1 MDKKIFS
8 WCLFDFANSSYSAV
22 IAATIFPVYYA
33 NFIVG
38 NESGAGDVW
47 WGRAIA
53 VSMAVV
59 AVSSPFLGGIA
70 DYAKTRK
77 RMLFFFT
84 LLCVAAVSSFSFLQK
99 GMVIEGFALIVL
111 ANIGMESG
119 IIFYNSFLPVISEP
133 THQGRVS
140 AWGFGI
146 GYAGSICSLIFAL
159 ILVNQG
165 MLNATWLMV
174 ALFFVIFS
182 VPAFLFL
189 PRDRNMKSPQR
200 SPFKTGRRGVLSLRA
215 TPWERGNHRLR
226 FPRFARN
233 DTGLVLQRSRY
244 MFYAAVQGFKN
255 TVQHLKEM
263 WSQKDQRR
271 FLLAYLIYEDGV
283 NTVIVFSSIFAA
295 TTLGFKAEELIYMY
309 LIVQVTALIGV
320 FGMARS
326 IDYWGPKKVV
336 SLSLALWIAITIA
349 TYFVNGKIQF
359 MVIASVAG
367 LGLGT
372 IQAATRAFYT
382 QFIPPGKESEY
393 FGVYNLVGKSSAIM
407 GPILFGTLSTTFGS
421 QRPAVLSVSLFF
433 IIGYLILRNVQGGKP
448 NVT

>member
-1 MDKKIFS
+1 MNKKIFS

-22 IAATIFPVYYA
+22 IAAAIFPVYYA

-53 VSMAVV
+53 TSMAIV
-59 AVSSPFLGGIA
+59 AFTSPFLGGIA
-70 DYAKTRK
+70 DYAKARK
-77 RMLFFFT
+77 KMLLFFT

-140 AWGFGI
+140 AWGFGV
-146 GYAGSICSLIFAL
+146 GYAGSIFSLIFAL
-159 ILVNQG
+159 ILIKQG
-165 MLNATWLMV
+165 MINTTWLMV
-174 ALFFVIFS
+174 ALFFAIFS

-189 PRDRNMKSPQR
+189 PGDRNMKFPHP
-200 SPFKTGRRGVLSLRA
+200 PFATGVWRMSGFIYSA
-215 TPWERGNHRLR
+215 I
-226 FPRFARN
+226 
-233 DTGLVLQRSRY
+233 
-244 MFYAAVQGFKN
+244 QGFRE
-255 TVQHLKEM
+255 TLQHLKKM

-309 LIVQVTALIGV
+309 LIVQITALIGV

-326 IDYWGPKKVV
+326 IDYRGPKRVV
-336 SLSLALWIAITIA
+336 SFSLALWIAITVA
-349 TYFVNGKIQF
+349 TYFVKGKIPF
-359 MVIASVAG
+359 MIVASVAG

-407 GPILFGTLSTTFGS
+407 GPILFGTLSSTFGS
-421 QRPAVLSVSLFF
+421 QRPAVLSIALFF
-433 IIGYLILRNVQGGKP
+433 IVGYVILRTVRGGKP

>member
-1 MDKKIFS
+1 MNKQIFS

-53 VSMAVV
+53 ASMAVV
-59 AVSSPFLGGIA
+59 AISSPFLGGIA
-70 DYAKTRK
+70 DYSKTRK
-77 RMLFFFT
+77 RMLLFFT
-84 LLCVAAVSSFSFLQK
+84 LLCVAAVASFSFLQK
-99 GMVIEGFALIVL
+99 GMVIGGFALIVL

-189 PRDRNMKSPQR
+189 PGDHDMESPHQ
-200 SPFKTGRRGVLSLRA
+200 
-215 TPWERGNHRLR
+215 H
-226 FPRFARN
+226 
-233 DTGLVLQRSRY
+233 SRVV
-244 MFYAAVQGFKN
+244 YAAVQGFKN
-255 TVQHLKEM
+255 TVRHLKEM
-263 WSQKDQRR
+263 WSQKEQRR
-271 FLLAYLIYEDGV
+271 FMLAYLIYEDGV

-309 LIVQVTALIGV
+309 IIVQITALIGV

-326 IDYWGPKKVV
+326 IDYRGPKKVV
-336 SLSLALWIAITIA
+336 SLSLVLWIAITVA

-407 GPILFGTLSTTFGS
+407 GPILFGTLSTAFGS

-433 IIGYLILRNVQGGKP
+433 IIGYLILRGVQGGKP

>member
-1 MDKKIFS
+1 MNKKIFS

-53 VSMAVV
+53 LSMVFV
-59 AVSSPFLGGIA
+59 AFASPFLGGIA
-70 DYAKTRK
+70 DYSKTRK
-77 RMLFFFT
+77 KMLLFFT

-99 GMVIEGFALIVL
+99 GMAIEGFALIVL

-119 IIFYNSFLPVISEP
+119 IIFYNSFLPVLSEP

-146 GYAGSICSLIFAL
+146 GYAGSILSLIFAL
-159 ILVNQG
+159 ILIKQG
-165 MLNATWLMV
+165 MINNTWLMI
-174 ALFFVIFS
+174 ALFFAVFS

-189 PRDRNMKSPQR
+189 PGDHKSKSPHHTLGPILAKRWKIEQWIVGGFI
-200 SPFKTGRRGVLSLRA
+200 SSA
-215 TPWERGNHRLR
+215 I
-226 FPRFARN
+226 
-233 DTGLVLQRSRY
+233 
-244 MFYAAVQGFKN
+244 QGFKE
-255 TVQHLKEM
+255 TLQHLRKM
-263 WSQKDQRR
+263 WSKKDQRR

-283 NTVIVFSSIFAA
+283 NTVIVFSGIFAA
-295 TTLGFKAEELIYMY
+295 TTLGFKPEELIYMY
-309 LIVQVTALIGV
+309 LIVQITALIGV

-326 IDYWGPKKVV
+326 IDYRGPKRVV
-336 SLSLALWIAITIA
+336 SLSLALWIAITVA
-349 TYFVNGKIQF
+349 TYFIKGKIPF
-359 MVIASVAG
+359 MIVASVAG

-382 QFIPPGKESEY
+382 QFIPEGKESEY

-407 GPILFGTLSTTFGS
+407 GPILFGTLSSTFGS
-421 QRPAVLSVSLFF
+421 QRPAVLSIALFF
-433 IIGYLILRNVQGGKP
+433 IVGYVILSTVQGGKP

>member
-1 MDKKIFS
+1 MNKKIFS

-53 VSMAVV
+53 TSMAIV
-59 AVSSPFLGGIA
+59 AISSPFLGGIA
-70 DYAKTRK
+70 DYAKARK
-77 RMLFFFT
+77 KMLLFFT

-99 GMVIEGFALIVL
+99 GMVMEGFALIVL

-133 THQGRVS
+133 THHGRVS

-159 ILVNQG
+159 LLIKAG
-165 MLNATWLMV
+165 MIGAAWLMV
-174 ALFFVIFS
+174 AIFFVIFS

-189 PRDRNMKSPQR
+189 PRDRNMKSPHP
-200 SPFKTGRRGVLSLRA
+200 PFAPVLAKRGRGGMRMSGFMSSA
-215 TPWERGNHRLR
+215 I
-226 FPRFARN
+226 
-233 DTGLVLQRSRY
+233 
-244 MFYAAVQGFKN
+244 QGFRE
-255 TVQHLKEM
+255 TVQHIKKM

-283 NTVIVFSSIFAA
+283 NTVIIFSSIFAA
-295 TTLGFKAEELIYMY
+295 TTLGFKPEELIYMY
-309 LIVQVTALIGV
+309 LIVQITALIGV

-326 IDYWGPKKVV
+326 IDYRGPKRVV
-336 SLSLALWIAITIA
+336 SLSLALWIVITVA
-349 TYFVNGKIQF
+349 TYFINGKIQF
-359 MVIASVAG
+359 MIIASVAG

-407 GPILFGTLSTTFGS
+407 GPILFGTLSSTFGS

>member
-1 MDKKIFS
+1 MNKKIFS

-38 NESGAGDVW
+38 NESSAGDVW

-53 VSMAVV
+53 ASMAIV
-59 AVSSPFLGGIA
+59 AISSPFLGGIA
-70 DYAKTRK
+70 DYSKTRK
-77 RMLFFFT
+77 KMLLFFT
-84 LLCVAAVSSFSFLQK
+84 LLCVAAVASFSFLRK
-99 GMVIEGFALIVL
+99 GMVMEGFALIVL

-146 GYAGSICSLIFAL
+146 GYAGSILSLAFAL
-159 ILVNQG
+159 ILIKQG
-165 MLNATWLMV
+165 AINATWLMV
-174 ALFFVIFS
+174 ALFFIIFS

-189 PRDRNMKSPQR
+189 PGDNNMKSPHP
-200 SPFKTGRRGVLSLRA
+200 PFVKGGRGGIASFLATGRMSGFISLA
-215 TPWERGNHRLR
+215 I
-226 FPRFARN
+226 
-233 DTGLVLQRSRY
+233 
-244 MFYAAVQGFKN
+244 QGFRE
-255 TVQHLKEM
+255 TVRHLKKM
-263 WSQKDQRR
+263 WHNKDQRQ

-295 TTLGFKAEELIYMY
+295 TTLGFKSEELIYMY
-309 LIVQVTALIGV
+309 LIVQITALIGV
-320 FGMARS
+320 FGMARL
-326 IDYWGPKKVV
+326 IDYQGPKKVV

-349 TYFVNGKIQF
+349 TYFIKGKIPF
-359 MVIASVAG
+359 MIIASVAG

-382 QFIPPGKESEY
+382 QFIPTGKESEY

-407 GPILFGTLSTTFGS
+407 GPILFGILSSTFGS
-421 QRPAVLSVSLFF
+421 QRPAILSIALFF
-433 IIGYLILRNVQGGKP
+433 VIGFIILRTVQGGKP

>member
-1 MDKKIFS
+1 MNKKIIS

-59 AVSSPFLGGIA
+59 AVCSPFLGGIA
-70 DYAKTRK
+70 DYSKTRK

-84 LLCVAAVSSFSFLQK
+84 LLCVAAVASFSFLQK
-99 GMVIEGFALIVL
+99 GMVIEGFVLMVL

-133 THQGRVS
+133 TRHGRVS

-146 GYAGSICSLIFAL
+146 GYAGSIFSLILAL
-159 ILVNQG
+159 ILVKQG
-165 MLNATWLMV
+165 MINYTWPMV

-182 VPAFLFL
+182 IPAFAFL
-189 PRDRNMKSPQR
+189 PGDSKNKASET
-200 SPFKTGRRGVLSLRA
+200 PFTNRHL
-215 TPWERGNHRLR
+215 
-226 FPRFARN
+226 
-233 DTGLVLQRSRY
+233 
-244 MFYAAVQGFKN
+244 MFSAVQRFKE
-255 TVQHLKEM
+255 TVKHLKKM

-295 TTLGFKAEELIYMY
+295 TTLGFKPEELIYMY
-309 LIVQVTALIGV
+309 LIVQATAFCGV
-320 FGMARS
+320 FIMARK
-326 IDYWGPKKVV
+326 IDYLGPKKVV
-336 SLSLALWIAITIA
+336 SFSLALWIAITAA
-349 TYFVNGKIQF
+349 TYFIEGKITF

-382 QFIPPGKESEY
+382 QFIPEGKESEY
-393 FGVYNLVGKSSAIM
+393 FGVYNLVGKSSAIL
-407 GPILFGTLSTTFGS
+407 GPIVFGTLSSAFGS
-421 QRPAVLSVSLFF
+421 QRPAVLAVSLFF
-433 IIGYLILRNVQGGKP
+433 IIGYFILKGVKGGGP
-448 NVT
+448 NVKTFL